1 MLKEIKYLL
10 FLSIIFFFIF
20 FTTKYYFSNTHKK
33 KSYRSLTNINKKIQ
47 IYSQDLPIL
56 EDDTKNII
64 EYIKNNQTKKNQKYY
79 FWELLNKD
87 EK

>member
-1 MLKEIKYLL
+1 MIKEIKYFL

-20 FTTKYYFSNTHKK
+20 FTIKYYFSNTHKK
-33 KSYRSLTNINKKIQ
+33 KSYRALTNINKKIQ

-64 EYIKNNQTKKNQKYY
+64 EYIKNNKTKKNKKYL
-79 FWELLNKD
+79 FWELLNKN
-87 EK
+87 EE

>member
-20 FTTKYYFSNTHKK
+20 FIIKYYFSNTHKK
-33 KSYRSLTNINKKIQ
+33 KSYRSLTNIKKKIQ

-64 EYIKNNQTKKNQKYY
+64 EYNKNNQTKKNQKYY